1 MLLRWLISAIG
12 FAALK
17 GEVSGIV
24 QRATRRAALMLIVLL
39 LWLGAFG
46 FALAAL
52 AVWLSSALGPIA
64 ANGIIAGGFAV
75 IGIFI
80 QIGLAVSTNNRKK
93 TAPKISIPGFA
104 QSADGTQT
112 PDVANLG
119 SMAII
124 AIAGFL
130 LGRQIFRK

>member
-12 FAALK
+12 FATLK
-17 GEVSGIV
+17 GEVSAMV
-24 QRATRRAALMLIVLL
+24 QRAAQRAVLMLMVLL
-39 LWLGAFG
+39 LWLGAFS

-52 AVWLSSALGPIA
+52 AVWLSSELGPIA
-64 ANGIIAGGFAV
+64 AYGIIAGGFAI

-80 QIGLAVSTNNRKK
+80 QIGLAVSANNRKK
-93 TAPKISIPGFA
+93 AAPKISIPGFTPN
-104 QSADGTQT
+104 ADGTQT

-119 SMAII
+119 SMAVI

>member
-1 MLLRWLISAIG
+1 MLLRWLISAVG

-24 QRATRRAALMLIVLL
+24 QRAAQRAVLMLMVLL
-39 LWLGAFG
+39 LWLGAFS

-52 AVWLSSALGPIA
+52 AVWLSSELGPIA
-64 ANGIIAGGFAV
+64 AYGIIAGGFAV
-75 IGIFI
+75 IGIAI
-80 QIGLAVSTNNRKK
+80 QVGLAISARSRKRA
-93 TAPKISIPGFA
+93 APKMSIPGFTT
-104 QSADGTQT
+104 SADGTHT

-119 SMAII
+119 SMAIV
-124 AIAGFL
+124 AIAGYL

>member
-1 MLLRWLISAIG
+1 
-12 FAALK
+12 
-17 GEVSGIV
+17 
-24 QRATRRAALMLIVLL
+24 MLIVLL

-64 ANGIIAGGFAV
+64 AYGIIAGGFAV

-104 QSADGTQT
+104 QSDGTQT